1 MVSEAQPVKP
11 KPSGALKRNECY
23 RQQRYNYTPE
33 ERMERGR
40 ALADEYNALG
50 ITESELERVKKDYKS
65 RTETHEAKIE
75 LLAEQVRSGYELRE
89 TLCFWDYNQ
98 PTEGRKT
105 LKRADTLE
113 AVCEEDMTAAD
124 KQLVMEEVDAVAA
137 VASAAANANALG
149 LPAPKPEKQAEPDTT
164 TTPKGPKK
172 SDKPRRTSRG
182 GVVACDADG
191 EDLGDDDDNNNG
203 RD

>member
-1 MVSEAQPVKP
+1 MVSDEQTVKP
-11 KPSGALKRNECY
+11 KPAGALKRNECF
-23 RQQRYNYTPE
+23 RQLRYNYTPE

-40 ALADEYNALG
+40 GLADEYNASG
-50 ITESELERVKKDYKS
+50 ITDADFERVKKDYKS
-65 RTETHEAKIE
+65 RTETHEAKIG

-98 PTEGRKT
+98 PTVGRKT
-105 LKRADTLE
+105 LKRSDTLE

-124 KQLVMEEVDAVAA
+124 KQLVMEEVDAVAS
-137 VASAAANANALG
+137 VASAAANANERG
-149 LPAPKPEKQAEPDTT
+149 LPAPKPEKQAEPDA

-191 EDLGDDDDNNNG
+191 GDLHDDDENKNG